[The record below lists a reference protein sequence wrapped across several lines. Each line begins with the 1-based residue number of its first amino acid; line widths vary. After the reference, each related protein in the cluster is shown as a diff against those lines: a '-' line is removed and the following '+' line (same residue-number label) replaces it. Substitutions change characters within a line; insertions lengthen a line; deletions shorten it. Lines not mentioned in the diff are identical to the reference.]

1 MQMKTPAQPPI
12 GNAKAIRS
20 HSRIAP
26 FPPAFTHQGTTM
38 SDPILLDIDDPEVPP
53 PIRAHAAMFQTKV
66 SHVALEGNEFY
77 LFDAKGELVDMG
89 YLR

>member
-1 MQMKTPAQPPI
+1 
-12 GNAKAIRS
+12 
-20 HSRIAP
+20 
-26 FPPAFTHQGTTM
+26 M